1 MMAGSLL
8 YGWFRQRVGC
18 TLRKVNFELVLSHSH
33 SNEGLYCFNS
43 TRGSFYTANA
53 VRTVLHYVLNSS
65 NFHDYSRW
73 PPNFAAQL
81 QMFSPSALLQR
92 ILHTDTRAY
101 LVHLIQVHK
110 VLSFIFHPL
119 PRYLKVSGAFPFQ
132 ACP

>member
-1 MMAGSLL
+1 MMVGGLL

-18 TLRKVNFELVLSHSH
+18 TLRRVNFELVLSHAL

-43 TRGSFYTANA
+43 AHGSFYKTNA
-53 VRTVLHYVLNSS
+53 VRTALHYVIDPSD
-65 NFHDYSRW
+65 FHDYSRW

-119 PRYLKVSGAFPFQ
+119 PRQLKVSGAFPFQ